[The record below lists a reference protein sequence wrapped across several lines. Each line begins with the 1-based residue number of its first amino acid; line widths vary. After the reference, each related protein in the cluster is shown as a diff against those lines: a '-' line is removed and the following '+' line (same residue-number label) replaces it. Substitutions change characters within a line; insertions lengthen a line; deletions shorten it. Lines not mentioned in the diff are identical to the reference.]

1 MKKVAFCTLGCKVN
15 QYETNAMEKS
25 FIEAGYEVVP
35 FSDIA
40 DVYVINT
47 CTVTGVGDK
56 KSRQMIRRAKKNNE
70 KAIVAAVGCMAQ
82 VAKDDVLKIKE
93 ADIVLGNN
101 QKQKIVECVTRAMEE
116 KQQISLVEDV
126 MLDTAFEETPLDGF
140 SGKDRAYI
148 KIQDGCNKFCS
159 YCIIP
164 YARGHIRSRSIENI
178 KKEATRLAEN
188 GFFEVTLTGI
198 HVASYRDADG
208 NTLAD
213 VIKVVSE
220 ISKIARIRLSSIDP
234 LAFTDEFIEKI
245 KDVKKLCPHFHISL
259 QSGSDKIL
267 SYMNRRYT
275 TAKFSETVR
284 KLRSVFPDLSVTT
297 DIITGFPYETD
308 KEFRE
313 TYKFLEEIALSG
325 MHVFPYSERKGTPA
339 ATFPEKVEKS
349 VRDSRAKEI
358 AGLAQKQKSAFAK
371 RFVGRVMPILFEE
384 GNKKDEYAGFT
395 ENYVRVFA
403 SSDKKI
409 TGKILPVKMLFEKD
423 GELYGEIANQ
433 L

>member
-1 MKKVAFCTLGCKVN
+1 MKTVAFCTLGCKVN

-25 FIEAGYEVVP
+25 FTEAGYKVVS
-35 FSDIA
+35 FSDVA

-70 KAIVAAVGCMAQ
+70 NAIVAAVGCMAQ

-116 KQQISLVEDV
+116 KQQIAFVEDV
-126 MLDTAFEETPLDGF
+126 MHDTVFEETPLDGF

-178 KKEATRLAEN
+178 KEEATRLAEN
-188 GFFEVTLTGI
+188 GFSEVTLTGI
-198 HVASYRDADG
+198 HVASYRDAGG

-213 VIKVVSE
+213 VIEAVSL
-220 ISKIARIRLSSIDP
+220 IPKIERIRLSSIDP

-245 KDVKKLCPHFHISL
+245 KGIKKLCPHFHISL

-267 SYMNRRYT
+267 TYMNRRYT
-275 TAKFSETVR
+275 TDKFRETVE
-284 KLRSVFPDLSVTT
+284 KLRGIFPDLSVTT

-308 KEFRE
+308 KEFHE
-313 TYKFLEEIALSG
+313 TYKFLDEIALSG

-339 ATFPEKVEKS
+339 ADFPEKVEKS

-358 AGLAQKQKSAFAK
+358 AELAQKQKSAFAK
-371 RFVGRVMPILFEE
+371 RFIGRTMPVLFEE

-403 SSDKKI
+403 PSDKKI

-423 GELYGEIANQ
+423 GELYGEVFNP

>member
-198 HVASYRDADG
+198 HVASYRDAYG

-313 TYKFLEEIALSG
+313 TY
-325 MHVFPYSERKGTPA
+325 
-339 ATFPEKVEKS
+339 
-349 VRDSRAKEI
+349 
-358 AGLAQKQKSAFAK
+358 
-371 RFVGRVMPILFEE
+371 
-384 GNKKDEYAGFT
+384 
-395 ENYVRVFA
+395 
-403 SSDKKI
+403 
-409 TGKILPVKMLFEKD
+409 
-423 GELYGEIANQ
+423 
-433 L
+433 